1 MGTAPARSVTDR
13 NGSSWFSRFAR
24 RVSGITGHGAS
35 FGVAVLLVV
44 VWLAVGPLFGF
55 TDSWQLV
62 INTTTT
68 IVTFLM
74 VFLIQNTQ
82 NRDTG
87 AIQIKLDELIRAVRG
102 ARNEMIDLEDL
113 DPSILEAI
121 RTDYE
126 RLAQQARAGTSPD
139 AGSPDRPARHSQGP
153 ANHGGTDES
162 RLARR
167 ELETSARKGPGAV
180 GQADRR

>member
-1 MGTAPARSVTDR
+1 VENATARSGNGH

-24 RVSGITGHGAS
+24 RVSGITGHGVS

-44 VWLAVGPLFGF
+44 MWLAVGPVFGF

-62 INTTTT
+62 INTATT

-102 ARNEMIDLEDL
+102 ARNELIDLEGL
-113 DPSILEAI
+113 DPSSLEAI

-126 RLAQQARAGTSPD
+126 RLAEQARAGTSPD
-139 AGSPDRPARHSQGP
+139 AGSPDRPARYSQGP
-153 ANHGGTDES
+153 ANNGGTDES

-167 ELETSARKGPGAV
+167 ELEAGTRKDPGAL

>member
-1 MGTAPARSVTDR
+1 MEDAMAPSPTSQN

-24 RVSGITGHGAS
+24 RISAITGHGAS
-35 FGVAVLLVV
+35 FGLATLLILLWLVA
-44 VWLAVGPLFGF
+44 GPLFGF
-55 TDSWQLV
+55 SDSWQLV

-82 NRDTG
+82 NRDTS

-102 ARNEMIDLEDL
+102 ARNEMIDLEEL
-113 DPSILEAI
+113 DPSSLEAI
-121 RTDYE
+121 RSDYE
-126 RLAQQARAGTSPD
+126 RLAQQARAGMAPD
-139 AGSPDRPARHSQGP
+139 AGSPDRPARHLQGP
-153 ANHGGTDES
+153 AHNGGAYES

-167 ELETSARKGPGAV
+167 KLEAGSGEGTGAL
-180 GQADRR
+180 GQAD

>member
-1 MGTAPARSVTDR
+1 MGKVTAPSGNGH

-24 RVSGITGHGAS
+24 RTSAITGHGAS

-102 ARNEMIDLEDL
+102 ARNEMIDLEEL
-113 DPSILEAI
+113 DPSTLEAI
-121 RTDYE
+121 RSDYE
-126 RLAQQARAGTSPD
+126 RLAQQARAGASPD

-167 ELETSARKGPGAV
+167 ELEAGTREDPRAV

>member
-1 MGTAPARSVTDR
+1 VGSATARSGNGH

-24 RVSGITGHGAS
+24 RISGITGHGAS

-44 VWLAVGPLFGF
+44 VWLAVGPVFGF

-62 INTTTT
+62 INTATT

-102 ARNEMIDLEDL
+102 ARNELIDLEEL
-113 DPSILEAI
+113 DPSSLEAI

-126 RLAQQARAGTSPD
+126 RLAEQARAGTSPD

-153 ANHGGTDES
+153 ANNWRD
-162 RLARR
+162 
-167 ELETSARKGPGAV
+167 
-180 GQADRR
+180 

>member
-1 MGTAPARSVTDR
+1 VGSATARSGNGH

-24 RVSGITGHGAS
+24 RISAITGHGAS

-62 INTTTT
+62 INTATT

-102 ARNEMIDLEDL
+102 ARNELIDLEEL
-113 DPSILEAI
+113 DPSSLEAI

-126 RLAQQARAGTSPD
+126 RLAEQARAGTSPD
-139 AGSPDRPARHSQGP
+139 AGSPDRPARQSQGP
-153 ANHGGTDES
+153 ANNWRD
-162 RLARR
+162 
-167 ELETSARKGPGAV
+167 
-180 GQADRR
+180 

>member
-1 MGTAPARSVTDR
+1 MGEAVAPAPNNP
-13 NGSSWFSRFAR
+13 NGSNWFGRFAR
-24 RVSGITGHGAS
+24 RVAGITGHGAS
-35 FGVAVLLVV
+35 FGLAALLIV

-102 ARNEMIDLEDL
+102 ARNEIIDLEEL
-113 DPSILEAI
+113 DPSSLEAI

-126 RLAQQARAGTSPD
+126 RLAQEARAGTSPD
-139 AGSPDRPARHSQGP
+139 AGSPDRPAQHLQGP
-153 ANHGGTDES
+153 ANLGGTDES

-167 ELETSARKGPGAV
+167 KLEAGARKGPGAL
-180 GQADRR
+180 GQADR